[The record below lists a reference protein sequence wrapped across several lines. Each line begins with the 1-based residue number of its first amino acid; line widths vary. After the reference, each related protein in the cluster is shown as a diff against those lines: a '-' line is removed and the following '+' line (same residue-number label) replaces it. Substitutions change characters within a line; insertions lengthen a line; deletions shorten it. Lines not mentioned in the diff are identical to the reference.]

1 MNFLI
6 LVVSIITL
14 ITSGYLFGLAGGSIS
29 LRKFN
34 STTFVFVFSILI
46 STYIGATLSALG
58 LVNFHYM
65 ISPASPETKISAFFW
80 VCYSVIIIPLTMI
93 FVNNSLGI
101 KNMPKLFNEFI
112 SKPTV
117 NTFSN
122 NTISIINLVMI
133 IFSLFTIIYIFY
145 YSGASPIIKA
155 IEGDFESAASER
167 NMTKR
172 GFGGII
178 YIKNLAGFYL
188 LPIFSYF
195 SYFQFINNKRFL
207 NFIGFLVLFLINIAL
222 LIYDIQKAPI
232 VLYLMGLLV
241 INVLVKGE
249 VSRATIVKVFLSL
262 FFILIIGYTI
272 TTGRDISSFLS
283 YKSSFFTRLTLSSY
297 GGYLLSMEW
306 FPNEIT
312 TSTWF
317 VGIPSLFLNIF
328 NVEPIESARLVMTKL
343 NPEGV
348 ENGTAGIASSYFL
361 AEAWA
366 NFGYLGLI
374 ISPIIIGIVVQV
386 LQLFL
391 VLSKKDPMIL
401 SFYAFI
407 STHWLIQNGF
417 SNFLYLKQLIFPF
430 ILYVMVKIIMNSLPK
445 SKYERSTYN

>member
-1 MNFLI
+1 MSFFI
-6 LVVSIITL
+6 LAISILTL
-14 ITSGYLFGLAGGSIS
+14 FISSYLFRLAGGSIS

-34 STTFVFVFSILI
+34 STTFIFIFSIVL
-46 STYIGATLSALG
+46 STYVGATLSALG
-58 LVNFHYM
+58 LVDFHYM
-65 ISPASPETKISAFFW
+65 ISPASTQTKISAFYW
-80 VCYSVIIIPLTMI
+80 VCYSVIIIPLSMLV
-93 FVNNSLGI
+93 VNSSLGI
-101 KNMPKLFNEFI
+101 RNMPKLLNQFI
-112 SKPTV
+112 SRPTV
-117 NTFSN
+117 NTFSKK
-122 NTISIINLVMI
+122 TIFIINLVMI
-133 IFSLFTIIYIFY
+133 IFSMLTIIYIFY
-145 YSGASPIIKA
+145 YSGASPILKA
-155 IEGDFESAASER
+155 LEGDLESAASER

-188 LPIFSYF
+188 LPIFSYY
-195 SYFQFINNKRFL
+195 SYFQFINNKNFF
-207 NFIGFLVLFLINIAL
+207 NFIGFIILFFINIAL

-232 VLYLMGLLV
+232 VLYLMGFL
-241 INVLVKGE
+241 IMNVLVKGE
-249 VSRATIVKVFLSL
+249 VSRATIVKVFFSL

-272 TTGRDISSFLS
+272 TTGRDVSSFLS

-317 VGIPSLFLNIF
+317 VGIPSPILNF
-328 NVEPIESARLVMTKL
+328 FDVESIESARLVMVKL

-348 ENGTAGIASSYFL
+348 KRGTAGIASSYFL

-386 LQLFL
+386 PQLFL
-391 VLSKKDPMIL
+391 VLGKKDPMIL
-401 SFYAFI
+401 AFYAFI

-417 SNFLYLKQLIFPF
+417 SNFLYLKQLLYPF
-430 ILYVMVKIIMNSLPK
+430 ILYILVKIVMNSLPK
-445 SKYERSTYN
+445 KINERSTHN

>member
-1 MNFLI
+1 MNLLL
-6 LVVSIITL
+6 LVISFIVL

-34 STTFVFVFSILI
+34 STTFIFIFSILI

-58 LVNFHYM
+58 LVDFHYM
-65 ISPASPETKISAFFW
+65 ISPVSKETKIGAFLW
-80 VCYSVIIIPLTMI
+80 VCYSILVIPSSMLIL
-93 FVNNSLGI
+93 NYSLGI
-101 KNMPKLFNEFI
+101 KNMPIRLNQFI
-112 SKPTV
+112 AKPTI
-117 NTFSN
+117 NKFSRK
-122 NTISIINLVMI
+122 TINFINFSMI
-133 IFSLFTIIYIFY
+133 IFSFLTITYIFY
-145 YSGASPIIKA
+145 YSGSSPILTALK
-155 IEGDFESAASER
+155 GDLENAAVGR
-167 NMTKR
+167 NIAKR
-172 GFGGII
+172 GFGGIV
-178 YIKNLAGFYL
+178 YIKNFAGYYL
-188 LPIFSYF
+188 LPIFSYY
-195 SYFQFINNKRFL
+195 SYYQLLNSKNILNYSSFI
-207 NFIGFLVLFLINIAL
+207 ILFLTNIAL

-232 VLYLMGLLV
+232 VLYLMGLLI

-317 VGIPSLFLNIF
+317 VGIPSPILNLWG
-328 NVEPIESARLVMTKL
+328 VESIESARLVMVKL

-348 ENGTAGIASSYFL
+348 KNGTAGIASSYFL

-366 NFGYLGLI
+366 NFGYLGLL
-374 ISPIIIGIVVQV
+374 ISPIIIGVVVQIP
-386 LQLFL
+386 QLFL

-417 SNFLYLKQLIFPF
+417 SNFLYLKQLLFPF
-430 ILYVMVKIIMNSLPK
+430 ILYVLIKIVMNSLPK
-445 SKYERSTYN
+445 SIDERSTNN